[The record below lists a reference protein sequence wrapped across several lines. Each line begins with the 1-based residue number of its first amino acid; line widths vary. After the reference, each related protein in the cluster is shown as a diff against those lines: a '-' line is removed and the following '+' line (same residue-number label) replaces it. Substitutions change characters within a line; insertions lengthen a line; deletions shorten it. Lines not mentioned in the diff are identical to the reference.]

1 MNTRTDRRRSSR
13 ISILAAMVA
22 CAAIGVAACTPPG
35 PPSTMPASGRFSS
48 ELYTDAQLTEVTGIV
63 YGTAEDVNGVEV
75 ELRLDLYLPPVG
87 GPAARPA
94 AVLVH
99 GGSFAWGSR
108 THMSGTARSYAR
120 RGFVAASISYRLD
133 PQSTSNMSRY
143 MSAAVDAVDDGI
155 ESIRWLRSN
164 AATYGIDTSRISMIG
179 SSAGGAVALG
189 VAAANDP
196 TPGGPLGGLSSRIAA
211 AVSTGATLT
220 PGIGTF
226 VTFEST
232 DAPSLMF
239 HHQTDSVTDYTAAF
253 SKVSCDGLVAAGVPC
268 RFVLQPG
275 SGHIVSMTAGGPYWS
290 NEIGPFLW
298 RHMKLNAIT

>member
-1 MNTRTDRRRSSR
+1 MSRGTNRRHAHWVLVLGAVLAIAATACVPSS
-13 ISILAAMVA
+13 
-22 CAAIGVAACTPPG
+22 PPG
-35 PPSTMPASGRFSS
+35 STIPATGRFSS
-48 ELYTDAQLTEVTGIV
+48 ELYTNAQLTEVPNV
-63 YGTAEDVNGVEV
+63 LYGTAEDVNGVQV
-75 ELRLDLYLPPVG
+75 ELRMDLYLPPAG
-87 GPAARPA
+87 GPTARPA

-108 THMSGTARSYAR
+108 THMAGTARTYAR

-133 PQSTSNMSRY
+133 PQASASTARY

-164 AATYGIDTSRISMIG
+164 AATYDIDASRISIIG

-196 TPGGPLGGLSSRIAA
+196 TPGGPLAGVSSKVAA

-220 PGIGTF
+220 PGIGSL

-239 HHQTDSVTDYTAAF
+239 HHQTDTVTDYTAAF
-253 SKVSCDGLVAAGVPC
+253 SKITCDGLVAAGAAC
-268 RFVLQPG
+268 RFVTQPG
-275 SGHIVSMTAGGPYWS
+275 AGHTVSLAAGGPYWS

-298 RHMKLNAIT
+298 KHLRLNAIS